1 MPRLVTIGIVLIL
14 LGIAGFVVPRI
25 AFTTEETVID
35 AGSIEVE
42 AEQRRSITIPDVA
55 AGAAV
60 AAGVV
65 LTIVGASRQR

>member
-25 AFTTEETVID
+25 DFTTEETVID
-35 AGSIEVE
+35 AGPIEVE
-42 AEQRRSITIPDVA
+42 AEQRRTITIPDVA

-60 AAGVV
+60 ASGIV
-65 LTIVGASRQR
+65 LTIVGAARRP